1 MEEVKFLDLKIW
13 LIKVIKVDGGREYY
27 LINPWFVGGNRVS
40 PYAAGETARAELS
53 VDTDG
58 STQLSWIA
66 LDGAQLSV
74 WRSVRWWID
83 HSCLHGALVIREGGS
98 YAADS
103 WARVGVALL
112 FLLGPARLCLGG
124 LYSTC
129 LGLASSVSLSHSRWN
144 GCSWNTIVLSD
155 LLLCNIWILT

>member
-1 MEEVKFLDLKIW
+1 MIKKIFR

-83 HSCLHGALVIREGGS
+83 HSCLHGALVIREGVVTPLT
-98 YAADS
+98 
-103 WARVGVALL
+103 R
-112 FLLGPARLCLGG
+112 GPG
-124 LYSTC
+124 L
-129 LGLASSVSLSHSRWN
+129 VSLCCSCWAPLVCVWEGCTPPVWASLPLSLSRTVAGMDAAETPLFYPIYYFAISEFWHS
-144 GCSWNTIVLSD
+144 D
-155 LLLCNIWILT
+155 